1 MFVALHHAQ
10 SLPEESVLGLDILGI
25 RFATTREQSL
35 SELCLAAVAS
45 GSQAFTRQ
53 WPSPC
58 GTVLGGTQVSL
69 VSVRSSQAGLALQQ
83 DRN

>member
-45 GSQAFTRQ
+45 SSQAFTRQ

-58 GTVLGGTQVSL
+58 GTVLGGNQVCL

>member
-1 MFVALHHAQ
+1 MLVALHHAQ

-35 SELCLAAVAS
+35 SELCLAAVAG

-53 WPSPC
+53 WPCSC
-58 GTVLGGTQVSL
+58 GTVLCGNQVSL